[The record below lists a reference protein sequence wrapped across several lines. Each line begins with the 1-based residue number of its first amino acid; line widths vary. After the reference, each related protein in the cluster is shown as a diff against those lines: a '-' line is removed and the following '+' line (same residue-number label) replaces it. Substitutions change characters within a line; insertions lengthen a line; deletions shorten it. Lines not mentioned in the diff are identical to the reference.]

1 MRVAVLLVFGLGAFA
16 QDFQQRGYVD
26 LRTSYFP
33 QTAANDSGR
42 VIADALLRYE
52 ASAKLTPWLKLNGA
66 LDARSD
72 SHRQTERSARFDWQD
87 RGFLRPAFSFR
98 RLRGR

>member
-66 LDARSD
+66 LSKFRIDVS
-72 SHRQTERSARFDWQD
+72 
-87 RGFLRPAFSFR
+87 LRLGTRPSW
-98 RLRGR
+98 